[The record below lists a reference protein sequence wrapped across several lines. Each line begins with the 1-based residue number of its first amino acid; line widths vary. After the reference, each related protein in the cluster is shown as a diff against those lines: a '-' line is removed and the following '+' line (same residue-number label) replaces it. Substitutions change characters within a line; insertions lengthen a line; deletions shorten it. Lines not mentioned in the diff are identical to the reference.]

1 MKSFL
6 FLFSFFVIFLVLIA
20 CASKTEA
27 PLEIST
33 GYDVENTA
41 ADNDADTS
49 SSDFSEYTGDL
60 YIIDTHTHILPKNKE
75 QNDAFL
81 ASLVVAAKNAGVS
94 QIMLGLH
101 ARHEP
106 DRDPTYSEEHDV
118 WVLEAAEKYPDFI
131 IPMLGGFDP
140 ADSNAVSY
148 VEEQLKTGK
157 WKGIGELD
165 LRNEVKK
172 TTTPMN
178 DPTMMKIYKLAATYD
193 VPVMIH
199 YSFCYETDCDS
210 GKAEYEEALEE
221 NPETIFIHAHNCPDE
236 MMKKYANLY
245 CEPESIASMLPD
257 AAYIDRV
264 ILVTDVQHDDLKVQ
278 QNYNYE
284 EFIAA
289 VREKIETLDAEDAEK
304 VAHGTA
310 EEVFKLS

>member
-1 MKSFL
+1 MKS
-6 FLFSFFVIFLVLIA
+6 SFFFLSLFVMFFLIVS
-20 CASKTEA
+20 CASQTDVPLGSPTQNTET
-27 PLEIST
+27 S
-33 GYDVENTA
+33 
-41 ADNDADTS
+41 DAII
-49 SSDFSEYTGDL
+49 SSDLPAYTGDL
-60 YIIDTHTHILPKNKE
+60 YLIDTHAHILPRDKE

-81 ASLVVAAKNAGVS
+81 ASLVAAAENAGVS
-94 QIMLGLH
+94 KIMLGLH

-106 DRDPTYSEEHDV
+106 DRDPTYSEEHDT
-118 WVLEAAEKYPDFI
+118 WVLEAAEKYPDVI
-131 IPMLGGFDP
+131 IPMLAGFDP
-140 ADSNAVSY
+140 ADPEAVSY

-178 DPTMMKIYKLAATYD
+178 DPTMMEIYKLAATYD
-193 VPVMIH
+193 VPVMVH